1 MFHTRCEEF
10 NRGGATEFCGCAE
23 FQKIT
28 PPMPR
33 AVDLGVG
40 RMAAHLTLRGSAF
53 VYLVTRE
60 RQVNGGHLATGP
72 WRAALGSVGSAQSRG
87 PSLGGGEESGL
98 PLGAQAPGRLL
109 KPLVLSAPHPAPEAS
124 ATHSSISLW
133 APGGAEVTG
142 LHQAALPEAVLG
154 RASTQALISQ
164 ALVMISFTIS

>member
-1 MFHTRCEEF
+1 M
-10 NRGGATEFCGCAE
+10 
-23 FQKIT
+23 
-28 PPMPR
+28 
-33 AVDLGVG
+33 DLGVG

-87 PSLGGGEESGL
+87 PSVGGWGGERSALGSTGPRETSQAPCVVCSSPSTRGVCHTLKHLTLGPWRGGGD
-98 PLGAQAPGRLL
+98 R
-109 KPLVLSAPHPAPEAS
+109 
-124 ATHSSISLW
+124 
-133 APGGAEVTG
+133 G